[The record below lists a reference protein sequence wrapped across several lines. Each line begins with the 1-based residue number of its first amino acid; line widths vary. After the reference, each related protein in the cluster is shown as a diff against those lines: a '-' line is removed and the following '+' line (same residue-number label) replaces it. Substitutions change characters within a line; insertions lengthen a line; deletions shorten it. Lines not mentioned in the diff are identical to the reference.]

1 MGRLVDQGQGLW
13 IPRKTIQKT
22 LAITALLL
30 NLAGCSTNP
39 MTGETEINRTAVG
52 AVICTVADGLV
63 GAAIGC
69 GTGYVL
75 DRKHEEL
82 QDKLKGTGLTVQ
94 KQVDGSKAP
103 GNSRTTCA

>member
-1 MGRLVDQGQGLW
+1 M
-13 IPRKTIQKT
+13 
-22 LAITALLL
+22 LL

-63 GAAIGC
+63 GAAMVDQRSVLVGAEIGC
-69 GTGYVL
+69 GTGSVL

-82 QDKLKGTGLTVQ
+82 QDKLKGTGLTVR

-103 GNSRTTCA
+103 GSSRTTCA